1 MPLAPVST
9 ARSDGELD
17 QRAARSIV
25 IRNDVSEL
33 ARVGAWVKDWARG
46 HNLPVTTAERID
58 LCSVEAVTNIVTH
71 GYADDAVHQIRLSL
85 ERDAD
90 VVSLEIEDDGMPFDP
105 RLIARPERPARL
117 ADAKI
122 GGLGVH
128 IVRSLSDEL
137 LHQRCGELNRMRLV
151 FRLRG
156 PQSAVTTRTKL
167 EKQNANE

>member
-1 MPLAPVST
+1 M
-9 ARSDGELD
+9 E

-33 ARVGAWVKDWARG
+33 ARVGAWVKDWARS
-46 HNLPVTTAERID
+46 HELPATTAERID
-58 LCSVEAVTNIVTH
+58 MCSVEAVTNIVTH
-71 GYADDAVHQIRLSL
+71 GYVDDAVHQIRLSL
-85 ERDAD
+85 ERDAH

-105 RLIARPERPARL
+105 RVIARPERPSGL

-128 IVRSLSDEL
+128 IVRSLSDDV
-137 LHQRCGELNRMRLV
+137 LHQRCGELNRLRLV
-151 FRLRG
+151 FRLRNS
-156 PQSAVTTRTKL
+156 QAAVTTRTKL